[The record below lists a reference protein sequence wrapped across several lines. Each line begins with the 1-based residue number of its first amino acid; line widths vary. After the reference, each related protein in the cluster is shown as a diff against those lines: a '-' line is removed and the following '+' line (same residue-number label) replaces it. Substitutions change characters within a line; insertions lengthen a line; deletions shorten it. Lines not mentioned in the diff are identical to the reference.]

1 MPEDVLVHFFLP
13 RVVREDN
20 GLNGTIKTL
29 AEPFMI
35 KRLVQRDP
43 LLTVKGEKTPNKVL
57 TCYLKN
63 SNVRDKKK

>member
-1 MPEDVLVHFFLP
+1 MKVHFLCHVPEDVLVHFLLP

-20 GLNGTIKTL
+20 WLNGTIKTL

-35 KRLVQRDP
+35 KRLIQRDP

-57 TCYLKN
+57 TCY
-63 SNVRDKKK
+63 